1 MTLVFTQN
9 TNFLDTMPSCQ
20 LIVSE
25 INLAVM
31 CIGTPIKS
39 KTVVRHAYNKTH
51 FGRPCTFAS
60 WYM

>member
-1 MTLVFTQN
+1 MTLVFTQK

-31 CIGTPIKS
+31 CM
-39 KTVVRHAYNKTH
+39 VR
-51 FGRPCTFAS
+51 P
-60 WYM
+60 